1 VLVSHSSQD
10 GAVPTI
16 FGRPLVHIGYSVDN
30 IEKAVEFLAGAFGAG
45 PFFLMENIRIPSLK
59 NANGPIDWH
68 HQAAFGQCG
77 NVNIELQETFTLEPA
92 DAFGATYQRRNQFN
106 HVAYIVEDLAQE
118 SRRLEAMGLPLLFE
132 GENGPHVSALYDAP
146 LLGHTIEIHEDFD
159 LFRMFRKVMLDAA
172 DGWDGKDA
180 LRPAPS
186 ELGETLG
193 NAAS

>member
-1 VLVSHSSQD
+1 MLSD
-10 GAVPTI
+10 GLQGGGVPTI
-16 FGRPLVHIGYSVDN
+16 FGRPLVHVGYSVDS
-30 IEKAVEFLAGAFGAG
+30 IEKAVEFLTKAFGAG

-106 HVAYIVEDLAQE
+106 HVAYLVDHVAEE
-118 SRRLEAMGLPLLFE
+118 GRRLEAMGLPLLFE

-146 LLGHTIEIHEDFD
+146 LLGHTIEIHEDFE
-159 LFRMFRKVMLDAA
+159 LFRMFRRVMLDAA
-172 DGWDGKDA
+172 DGWDGTDP

-193 NAAS
+193 NAVS